1 MRKVV
6 LVSVI
11 ATMAVMPQMRGAA
24 SVAAVFLALSV
35 VAARAFSSPR

>member
-1 MRKVV
+1 MRRVV

-11 ATMAVMPQMRGAA
+11 ATMSIMPQMRGAA
-24 SVAAVFLALSV
+24 AVATVFLALTA